1 MIIIRDFAE
10 RCHRGLGELGMTLAT
25 RDDIVEGRALAAR
38 TVSPNI
44 ATVETLAQLQDL
56 TQASSFTFRGA
67 DGRLAGVMAIIPLTA
82 VAQPGL
88 AAGVFDGVNP
98 PQDQAA
104 RPGEA
109 VVAIYGWGMAGTTLR
124 GRATVM
130 AGAVK
135 LHRELFPTIPLYGRA
150 ATPGG
155 ERTLLKRIGA
165 QPVPGPG
172 GLVVADAW
180 ARVGRAA

>member
-1 MIIIRDFAE
+1 
-10 RCHRGLGELGMTLAT
+10 
-25 RDDIVEGRALAAR
+25 
-38 TVSPNI
+38 
-44 ATVETLAQLQDL
+44 
-56 TQASSFTFRGA
+56 
-67 DGRLAGVMAIIPLTA
+67 MAICN
-82 VAQPGL
+82 G
-88 AAGVFDGVNP
+88 
-98 PQDQAA
+98 A
-104 RPGEA
+104 RS
-109 VVAIYGWGMAGTTLR
+109 TT
-124 GRATVM
+124 

-165 QPVPGPG
+165 RPVPGPG

>member
-1 MIIIRDFAE
+1 MIIRDFVE
-10 RCHRGLGELGMTLAT
+10 RCHRGLGELGLSPAT
-25 RDDIVEGRALAAR
+25 HDEIVEGRALAAR

-82 VAQPGL
+82 AAQSGL